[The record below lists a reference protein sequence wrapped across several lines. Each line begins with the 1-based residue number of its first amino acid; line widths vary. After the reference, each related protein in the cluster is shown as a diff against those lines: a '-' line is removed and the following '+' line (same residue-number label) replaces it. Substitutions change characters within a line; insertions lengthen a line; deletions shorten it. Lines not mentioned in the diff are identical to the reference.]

1 MALRLAA
8 AQRCVRVYLPN
19 LRAVVNHFRTF
30 SSHSQE
36 DSYGTTSRGLE
47 DTDITQV
54 EWPDPALG
62 PLRPVN
68 RHFPLPGQ
76 IGATNQSSSEINAK
90 PEELPHYFGDPLTLL
105 PAQPCE
111 RHLGV
116 LAHYLNHELKNSVKD
131 MTEPFENTMP
141 KPSDMLE
148 CVAYDCPQILRKD
161 FSDLFPDRDISL
173 GPFTA
178 LTLSQR
184 TKNDMSAWSY
194 DVEMEREELL
204 ETFMYGAMEICNA
217 LQKNGFW
224 ADFIDPSTGR
234 PFNGPHTNASFC
246 ETDERYRRLGFQIED
261 LGCCKVIRHSL
272 WGTHAY
278 VSCLFTNAPIYHP
291 IIHQLTKKYLQSVS
305 SD

>member
-1 MALRLAA
+1 ML
-8 AQRCVRVYLPN
+8 
-19 LRAVVNHFRTF
+19 
-30 SSHSQE
+30 
-36 DSYGTTSRGLE
+36 TSRSFPPSSGDRVVECENWLPTRNVE
-47 DTDITQV
+47 KTASTDCDFTHEYLANTVTQV

-76 IGATNQSSSEINAK
+76 IGATNQSSSDINAK

-131 MTEPFENTMP
+131 MTEPCENTMP

-204 ETFMYGAMEICNA
+204 ETF
-217 LQKNGFW
+217 
-224 ADFIDPSTGR
+224 
-234 PFNGPHTNASFC
+234 NGPHTNASFC

-261 LGCCKVIRHSL
+261 LGCCKLFATHS
-272 WGTHAY
+272 GA
-278 VSCLFTNAPIYHP
+278 
-291 IIHQLTKKYLQSVS
+291 LTPM
-305 SD
+305 